1 MSSGGNVNMPT
12 GQGGGNATGATNT
25 PPATSMSPASPAGGK
40 GGYPAQQSMNPYSTA
55 YQPQQQ
61 MRQID
66 NSQFM
71 RGNAYARQPTMRQRY
86 GNMPTDNVYLDE
98 GGFQPQ
104 VLPARPREDWQPTMR
119 PPEPPREPELGL
131 RGLMGGMQPPR
142 VQPYYPESPLQPMQ
156 RPPDEAVRRIL
167 PEVPVA
173 QPMPS
178 MLPVLPEQ
186 PLPPVKYE

>member
-131 RGLMGGMQPPR
+131 RGLMGGIPR
-142 VQPYYPESPLQPMQ
+142 PMLDKYIPAPLEPMMQ
-156 RPPDEAVRRIL
+156 RPPDEV
-167 PEVPVA
+167 VP
-173 QPMPS
+173 M
-178 MLPVLPEQ
+178 
-186 PLPPVKYE
+186 PLPPLPNE